1 LRRSPRP
8 GPGPIRPPSP
18 DPTAWRRRVAEA
30 VARSQVEDV
39 AALVEEVLGADTLGI
54 YLFGSAVSGGLR
66 PESDL
71 DVLVMTGRPTT
82 PEERRVLATRL
93 IGLSGRRHPSP
104 AARSLDVVL
113 VVRSAIRRWHHP
125 PPMDFQYGDWLR
137 ADFLAGDPMP
147 WHSPNPDLT
156 TLLAMARA
164 SALPVAG
171 PRITALVDPIPDHD
185 LVAAVVEG
193 IDALVADADTDE
205 RNVVLTLARVWV
217 TVVTGELV
225 AKDAAAD
232 WALPRLPPD
241 HRPVLA
247 RARAI
252 YLGEEPERWDDLRAE
267 LRAHVAHV
275 IGEIRRAAAAA
286 EPARACNEDL
296 LPEA

>member
-1 LRRSPRP
+1 MIEPLSPA
-8 GPGPIRPPSP
+8 
-18 DPTAWRRRVAEA
+18 PTAWRRRVAEA

-71 DVLVMTGRPTT
+71 DILVVAGRTTT
-82 PEERRVLATRL
+82 PDERRDLAIALSGR
-93 IGLSGRRHPSP
+93 SGRRHPSP
-104 AARSLDVVL
+104 AARSLDVAI
-113 VVRSAIRRWHHP
+113 VVRTAIRPWHHP
-125 PPMDFQYGDWLR
+125 PPLDFQYGDWLR
-137 ADFLAGDPMP
+137 ADFLAGDPTP

-156 TLLAMARA
+156 TLLAMARS
-164 SALPVAG
+164 SALPVTG
-171 PRITALVDPIPDHD
+171 PPIATLVDPIPDDD
-185 LVAAVVEG
+185 LVTAVVEG
-193 IDALVADADTDE
+193 IDALVADAETDQ

-267 LRAHVAHV
+267 LPAHVAHV
-275 IGEIRRAAAAA
+275 VGEIRRAAAAA

-296 LPEA
+296 PPEA